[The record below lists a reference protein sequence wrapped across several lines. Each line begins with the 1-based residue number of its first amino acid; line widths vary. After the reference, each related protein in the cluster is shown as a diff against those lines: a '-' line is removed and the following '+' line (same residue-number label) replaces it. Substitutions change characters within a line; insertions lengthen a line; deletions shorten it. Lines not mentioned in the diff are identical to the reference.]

1 MVSKENSS
9 DRRVRCVS
17 LRSVDAG
24 PNLLPVTKHPRAL
37 DLKVNQGLF
46 PFWITSEHALDVCSE
61 SV

>member
-9 DRRVRCVS
+9 DRRVGCVS
-17 LRSVDAG
+17 LRSIDAG
-24 PNLLPVTKHPRAL
+24 PNFLPITKHPRAL

-46 PFWITSEHALDVCSE
+46 PFWITSEHALNVRSK